1 MVRGLGVALLVFVAL
16 GIALAGPAA
25 AQTGGPGTDAADL
38 GLVSVD
44 APDEVA
50 YNETLTVAYTVENT
64 GTDAGTESFVDLLVD
79 GDVVD
84 TDEDVTVQPGE
95 TVNGTLAFDKVY
107 SRFEPGDTIPLAVE
121 LFETGEAV
129 GAETSVAETNGS
141 PETPDIEVASLEY
154 PDQVAPDGDLTVEYT
169 LTNVGGADGTESFV
183 DLIVDGQGIIDFAE
197 NVTVPAGGSVSGTL
211 TYPDVST
218 DYAPGETIGFEVAL
232 WDFATAETGATSVA
246 PPGELELTG
255 LEYPEEITID
265 ETLTVTYTIAN
276 VGDAVAIES
285 VVALGVGQSV
295 EDSQEVDRD
304 EDVTV
309 PAGETVNGTLTFE
322 DIGGVFDPGDSLGLG
337 VGLLDFDE
345 QLIGQIP
352 ITETADTG
360 GLALAGVDAP
370 AEVAADESLEVT
382 YTLRNS
388 GDTAVTE
395 ESVTLLVEGSQ
406 VVSHENVTVGAGAN
420 TTNTFVYEAV
430 GETLTPGET
439 LAYTVVLSTAGESE
453 TGEIATEGQESGE
466 ASLALAAVQTP
477 GQITVGESLEVT
489 YTIENSGSAPG
500 TEEGVSL
507 LVDGDQ
513 VATHSNVTVEAGAS
527 TSDTLEF
534 EAVEAVAETGETV
547 SYTLS
552 LSTVGDSATGEITTA
567 EQDQGEPE
575 LELSVDAPDEISLE
589 ESLEV
594 GYTLENVGNATTTET
609 AVELVIGGDTIDTD
623 DDVVLNA
630 SETRNGTLVFDAVE
644 EQYSEGGVIQFT
656 VELATDGATA
666 SGTTDVGTTD
676 DNETTGGEADIQL
689 VSVEAPDV
697 VGPDED
703 LTVSFTLENVG
714 NETGTESF
722 IDFSINGGVFQ
733 TAEDVTVPAGETE
746 TGFFEYRSVSY
757 ELGDTLE
764 YAIELADFDESASGQ
779 VSVGTADQSG
789 SLSLGR
795 TVRTD
800 SATVA
805 INVTALDTIDGSGW
819 VGVQNLDN
827 DAGRERSLV
836 GAGDL
841 VLARI
846 EDIGGV
852 SLGDTVQVTLAVD
865 SEFTEVLDTRTT
877 TVQAGDNAPIAS
889 FTSEPGAPVVG
900 QPVVFNAESTRGG
913 GSGIV
918 EYRWDLTG
926 DGEFDEV
933 TTTPVVDY
941 TFETAS
947 VQEVRLVVENEVGL
961 TAEET
966 TQIAV
971 QEDTAPAES
980 SLSLLSV
987 GGEGPAGTVEAG
999 GGSVS
1004 VLVTNVGEETGSFE
1018 VELSVG
1024 LDISRTQVTG
1034 PLEGGSEQEVTF
1046 EDVAGNLD
1054 PGLYTLDVSTA
1065 NDSVSGELTVEQEQ
1079 VGPGPEP
1086 AFTVDLVETNS
1097 PVVAGGNLTATVEVS
1112 NTGDREG
1119 TATVTLDVGTLGS
1132 TTGSLTVGSGESA
1145 TETLTLGT
1153 TAGDAGEYNAT
1164 ADVGESETS
1173 FTVTV
1178 NESGDGG
1185 GGPDETD
1192 DGLDGGLDETDDE
1205 PGNGTAADED
1215 GTLVTPTLVFLLLLV
1230 LSLVGGTYYYVN
1242 ESDQSDGMDP
1252 L

>member
-1 MVRGLGVALLVFVAL
+1 MTGTRRSVARGLGVALLVFVAL
-16 GIALAGPAA
+16 GVALAGPAA
-25 AQTGGPGTDAADL
+25 ADQTGGVGTDTPEL

-50 YNETLTVAYTVENT
+50 YDETLTVEYTVENT
-64 GTDAGTESFVDLLVD
+64 GSAVGVESFVDLLVD
-79 GDVVD
+79 GDFVD
-84 TDEDVTVQPGE
+84 TDENVTVQPGG
-95 TVNGTLAFDKVY
+95 TANGTLVFDKIY
-107 SRFEPGDTIPLAVE
+107 SRFEPGDTIPLTVE
-121 LFETGEAV
+121 LFDTGDAV
-129 GAETSVAETNGS
+129 ADETSVAETNGA
-141 PETPDIEVASLEY
+141 PETPDLEIASLEY

-211 TYPDVST
+211 TYPDVSA
-218 DYAPGETIGFEVAL
+218 DYAPGETVGFEVAL
-232 WDFATAETGATSVA
+232 WDFATAETGETSVA

-255 LEYPEEITID
+255 LDYPEEITID

-276 VGDAVAIES
+276 VGDAVATES

-295 EDSQEVDRD
+295 DDSQEVYRD
-304 EDVTV
+304 ENVTV

-322 DIGGVFDPGDSLGLG
+322 DIGGVFDAGDSLGLG
-337 VGLLDFDE
+337 VGLLDAGE

-352 ITETADTG
+352 IAETDDTG

-370 AEVAADESLEVT
+370 AEVAAEESLEVT
-382 YTLRNS
+382 YTLQNS
-388 GDTAVTE
+388 GDTGVTE
-395 ESVTLLVEGSQ
+395 ESVTLFVEGEQ
-406 VVSHENVTVGAGAN
+406 VVSHDNVTVGAGAN
-420 TTNTFVYEAV
+420 TTNTLVYEAV

-439 LAYTVVLSTAGESE
+439 LAYTVVLSTTGESE
-453 TGEIATEGQESGE
+453 TGEISAEGQESGE

-477 GQITVGESLEVT
+477 EQITTGESLDVT

-500 TEEGVSL
+500 TEESVSL

-534 EAVEAVAETGETV
+534 DAVEEVAEAGGTV

-552 LSTVGDSATGEITTA
+552 LSTVGDSATGEITT
-567 EQDQGEPE
+567 ENQDQGEPE
-575 LELSVDAPDEISLE
+575 LALSVEAPDEIPPDG
-589 ESLEV
+589 SLEV
-594 GYTLENVGNATTTET
+594 GYTLENVGNATATET

-623 DDVVLNA
+623 SDVVVNA

-644 EQYSEGGVIQFT
+644 EQYSAGGVIQFT
-656 VELATDGATA
+656 VELATFGETA
-666 SGTTDVGTTD
+666 GGTTDVGTTD
-676 DNETTGGEADIQL
+676 DNETTGGEADIRL
-689 VSVEAPDV
+689 VSVEAPEVID
-697 VGPDED
+697 PDED
-703 LTVSFTLENVG
+703 LTVEFTIENVG

-722 IDFSINGGVFQ
+722 IDFIINGAVFQ
-733 TAEDVTVPAGETE
+733 TAEGVTVPAGETE
-746 TGFFEYRSVSY
+746 TGVFQYQSVSY

-764 YAIELADFDESASGQ
+764 YAIELADFGESASGQ
-779 VSVGTADQSG
+779 VTVGTADQSG
-789 SLSLGR
+789 SLSLEQS
-795 TVRTD
+795 VRTD
-800 SATVA
+800 SATVSVD
-805 INVTALDTIDGSGW
+805 VTALDTIDGSGW
-819 VGVQNLDN
+819 VGVENLDN
-827 DAGRERSLV
+827 DAGRDRTLV
-836 GAGDL
+836 SAGEL
-841 VLARI
+841 ALARV

-852 SLGDTVQVTLAVD
+852 SLGDTIQATLAVD
-865 SEFTEVLDTRTT
+865 SEFTEVLDTQTT
-877 TVQAGDNAPIAS
+877 TVQAGDNTPIAS
-889 FTSEPGAPVVG
+889 FTSDPGAPTVG

-933 TTTPVVDY
+933 TTAPVVDY
-941 TFETAS
+941 TFETAG

-966 TQIAV
+966 TQVVV
-971 QEDTAPAES
+971 QEDTAPAEA

-987 GGEGPAGTVEAG
+987 GNEGPAGTVEAG
-999 GGSVS
+999 SGSVS

-1018 VELSVG
+1018 VELSSG
-1024 LDISRTQVTG
+1024 LDISRAQVTG
-1034 PLEGGSEQEVTF
+1034 QLDGGSEQEVTF
-1046 EDVAGNLD
+1046 EDVAANLD
-1054 PGLYTLDVSTA
+1054 PGLYTLDVSTQ
-1065 NDSVSGELTVEQEQ
+1065 NDSVSGEVTVEQEQ

-1097 PVVAGGNLTATVEVS
+1097 PVTAGGNLTATVEVS

-1119 TATVTLDVGTLGS
+1119 TATITLDVGTLGS
-1132 TTGSLTVGSGESA
+1132 ATGSLTVGSGESA

-1164 ADVGESETS
+1164 ADVGESEAS

-1178 NESGDGG
+1178 NGSGDR
-1185 GGPDETD
+1185 D
-1192 DGLDGGLDETDDE
+1192 DGLDGGTVDDDE
-1205 PGNGTAADED
+1205 PDNGTAADED

-1230 LSLVGGTYYYVN
+1230 LVLVGGTYYYVN
-1242 ESDQSDGMDP
+1242 ERNQSDEMDP